1 MACLAPFS
9 SLRFFYKDDLEAR
22 ALANE
27 ALAFFDLVPLLVGS
41 IESFSGLGAT
51 EAGVSGASSSSI
63 CGDMLVSLT
72 VRAFGELFE
81 T

>member
-9 SLRFFYKDDLEAR
+9 SFEFFFKDDLEER

-27 ALAFFDLVPLLVGS
+27 LLSFFDLVPLLVGS
-41 IESFSGLGAT
+41 IESFSGFGGT
-51 EAGVSGASSSSI
+51 EAGVSGASSSST
-63 CGDMLVSLT
+63 CGDTLVSLT

>member
-9 SLRFFYKDDLEAR
+9 SFEFFYKDDLEGR
-22 ALANE
+22 VLADE
-27 ALAFFDLVPLLVGS
+27 LLAFFDLVPLLEGS
-41 IESFSGLGAT
+41 IESFSGFEGPA
-51 EAGVSGASSSSI
+51 AGVYGASSSST
-63 CGDMLVSLT
+63 CGDTLVSLT